1 MVDPRPDEPYP
12 WENPDNDPTRKE
24 YTSLE
29 EFFDFPDNMIPIISE
44 GQLAYRD
51 GTRTDDGRLPR
62 AREIFKL

>member
-1 MVDPRPDEPYP
+1 MVDARPDEPYP

-29 EFFDFPDNMIPIISE
+29 ELFDFPDNTIPIISE

-62 AREIFKL
+62 AREVFKL